1 MNGFC
6 FIVSFHEAE
15 QSRHQLLFFVVFV
28 ELCCMNIITE
38 REQKYI
44 WQETI
49 NYLVFYIDTT
59 RDVSKVIDYLKV
71 RSLHNITSFFW
82 FGGGKSNN
90 YIRGEGIEIEK
101 TQKKLIS

>member
-1 MNGFC
+1 
-6 FIVSFHEAE
+6 
-15 QSRHQLLFFVVFV
+15 
-28 ELCCMNIITE
+28 MNIITE

-101 TQKKLIS
+101 TQKNLIS